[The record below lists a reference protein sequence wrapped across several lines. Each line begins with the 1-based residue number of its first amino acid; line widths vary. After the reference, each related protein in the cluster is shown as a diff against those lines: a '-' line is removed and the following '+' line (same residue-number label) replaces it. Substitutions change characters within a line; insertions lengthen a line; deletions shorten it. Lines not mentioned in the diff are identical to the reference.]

1 MEIIDENILGI
12 YNRKELQEIEYYLF
26 NTKYHLINESFTFNA
41 EGLFTLDY
49 LEKIHIFLFSDVY
62 GIDNCKLNIKED
74 TQKEVMKLLEEIKE
88 MLDFNDNEKLADT
101 IYKLWEYQ
109 IFLDGNTR
117 TILCYLK
124 ILSKYYDFNITYDFT
139 KDVTE
144 DYFIS
149 NVINSI
155 KIKKYF

>member
-62 GIDNCKLNIKED
+62 GIDNCKLNITED

-101 IYKLWEYQ
+101 LYKLWEYQ